1 MKVQKVNDEF
11 MKNIGDLSLE
21 SELQSLSKLD
31 LNKIAYQSLSTEQI
45 DILAKK
51 ISYLPARYN
60 NLLFYRYCFN
70 NNFSELNEFFQI
82 DSSELELLYIKKMLS
97 SYMSLNNSWIYEKS
111 MKEACQLALKDS
123 MKEYDNIEISEESN
137 NSNIDINKLTSNK
150 IKKNSKNVFVL
161 IAKSAAALILVC
173 FLGFSS
179 IVVVNA
185 EVREK
190 LVSWIVEVFPK
201 YSSFKSKSEDKD
213 NTKVDLKSLKI
224 NYVPNGF
231 ELIEINELRNMLIY
245 NYLSENDEEL
255 IIKFLY
261 PNKKSYFNTENAVVK
276 ELVFKDQQSFLWET
290 DEVINFIWHQDGM
303 DCSIFASLS
312 IGKDEVIKIAEN
324 IKK

>member
-1 MKVQKVNDEF
+1 MQKLNEEF
-11 MKNIGDLSLE
+11 MKNIGDLSFK

-31 LNKIAYQSLSTEQI
+31 ISKIAYQSLSKDQI
-45 DILAKK
+45 EDLTKK
-51 ISYLPARYN
+51 INYLPVKYN
-60 NLLFYRYCFN
+60 NILIYRYCFN
-70 NNFSELNEFFQI
+70 NNFLELNEFFQV
-82 DSSELELLYIKKMLS
+82 DNSELELLYINKMLS
-97 SYMSLNNSWIYEKS
+97 NFMALNNLWIDDKS
-111 MKEACQLALKDS
+111 MKEACQLALKNS
-123 MKEYDNIEISEESN
+123 MKEYDYIEISEESK
-137 NSNIDINKLTSNK
+137 NSNIDINNLISNK
-150 IKKNSKNVFVL
+150 IKKKSKNVFVL
-161 IAKSAAALILVC
+161 IAKSAAVFILVC

-185 EVREK
+185 EVRER

-224 NYVPNGF
+224 NYVPSGF

-245 NYLSENDEEL
+245 NYLSKNDEEL

-276 ELVFKDQQSFLWET
+276 EFVFKDQHSFLWET
-290 DEVINFIWHQDGM
+290 DEVINFLWHQDGM